1 MNKIKE
7 KQILASNINLYEYN
21 IDNTYNQSRLIV
33 NLDEN
38 IIQDINN
45 QIDSKQKILDNDPLF
60 TIINDF
66 FVNIINVFYD
76 LLHWN
81 KSFIDIFFTG
91 YRPISIAVF
100 LYIIYI
106 LIKLIMQIRIKLN

>member
-21 IDNTYNQSRLIV
+21 TDNINNQSRLIV

-45 QIDSKQKILDNDPLF
+45 QIQGQVQS
-60 TIINDF
+60 
-66 FVNIINVFYD
+66 
-76 LLHWN
+76 H
-81 KSFIDIFFTG
+81 
-91 YRPISIAVF
+91 
-100 LYIIYI
+100 
-106 LIKLIMQIRIKLN
+106 

>member
-7 KQILASNINLYEYN
+7 NQILANNINLYTYN
-21 IDNTYNQSRLIV
+21 TDNNNNQSRLVV
-33 NLDEN
+33 NLDKN
-38 IIQDINN
+38 IIDDINH

-66 FVNIINVFYD
+66 FVNIIDVFYD
-76 LLHWN
+76 LLHWD
-81 KSFIDIFFTG
+81 KSIVDIFFTG

-100 LYIIYI
+100 ISIIYFI
-106 LIKLIMQIRIKLN
+106 VKLIKRN